1 MLAGFINCPTA
12 SYELLKDYFMER
24 LIELAQQLGKRIAA
38 HQRTALLKQA
48 QKEVNDDSEALR
60 LVREYQ
66 KLADKIR
73 QLEHD
78 QKPVEVDVKH
88 QLADLETQIGTH
100 PKLAELS
107 KRQVDFVEMMQKVKT
122 AIDNQIQLDPT

>member
-1 MLAGFINCPTA
+1 M
-12 SYELLKDYFMER
+12 DR

-38 HQRTALLKQA
+38 HQRTTLLKQA

-60 LVREYQ
+60 LVRGYQ
-66 KLADKIR
+66 ELAEKIR

-122 AIDNQIQLDPT
+122 TIDNQIQLDQT